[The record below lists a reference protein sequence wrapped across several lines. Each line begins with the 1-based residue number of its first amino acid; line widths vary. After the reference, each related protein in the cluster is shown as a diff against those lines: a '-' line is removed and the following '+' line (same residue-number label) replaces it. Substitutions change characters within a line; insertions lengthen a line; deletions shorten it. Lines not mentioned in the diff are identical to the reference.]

1 MKRATLTIPSTLGDH
16 ELVQPLKGRVA
27 NILVD
32 DLDQICLVVA
42 SHTNDATTH
51 RRWFVVRAD
60 PCDLAAN
67 ERYLGC
73 VMVGGLVRH
82 VFEVPF
88 KVVAT
93 ADLVGDE

>member
-16 ELVQPLKGRVA
+16 ELVQPFKGRVA
-27 NILVD
+27 NMLVD
-32 DLDQICLVVA
+32 DSDQIRLVVA
-42 SHTNDATTH
+42 SHDNDAKTH

-60 PCDLAAN
+60 PSDLPEA

-73 VMVGGLVRH
+73 VIVGALVRH

-88 KVVAT
+88 KVVADR
-93 ADLVGDE
+93 DLVGDE